1 VPTAETEAALGKD
14 QEPQLHFAKILI
26 DLSGE
31 FALMAA
37 APVFINPHTMLL
49 ATLRFFSLSVGL
61 AIASEPACWP

>member
-1 VPTAETEAALGKD
+1 VPTAETEAALAKD

-37 APVFINPHTMLL
+37 APTFINPHTMLL
-49 ATLRFFSLSVGL
+49 ATLRFFSL
-61 AIASEPACWP
+61 